1 MLIFNKLKIDT
12 NKILNAANTK
22 WNFLDFKPGLV
33 GGHCIGVDPYYLTY
47 KAKKV
52 GYNSKVILAGRKINN
67 YLPTYLT
74 KNLLK
79 KLSKKFK
86 IKKCKILIM
95 GFTFKEN
102 CSDIRNTKVE
112 DMMKYLDMKAAQVD
126 IFDNYA
132 NSQEFKKKYNR
143 NLIQNIK
150 FLKKIIIIQL

>member
-1 MLIFNKLKIDT
+1 
-12 NKILNAANTK
+12 
-22 WNFLDFKPGLV
+22 
-33 GGHCIGVDPYYLTY
+33 
-47 KAKKV
+47 
-52 GYNSKVILAGRKINN
+52 
-67 YLPTYLT
+67 
-74 KNLLK
+74 
-79 KLSKKFK
+79 
-86 IKKCKILIM
+86 M

-150 FLKKIIIIQL
+150 FLKKKLLSFNYNCCETPHLNFFKK